1 MSTSAKTDIAVA
13 AALLMALTAPELSF
27 APAMAFLNTSHQSG
41 SANVPAGVFGSPIAL
56 TQRRVPRTIAPPSDR
71 TLTDPSGNV
80 IGLRRDSEAA
90 ED

>member
-1 MSTSAKTDIAVA
+1 MSTSAKTNIAVA
-13 AALLMALTAPELSF
+13 AALLMALAAPELSF

-41 SANVPAGVFGSPIAL
+41 SANAPAGVFGSAIAL

-71 TLTDPSGNV
+71 TLTDPSGNI
-80 IGLRRDSEAA
+80 IGLRGDWRSG